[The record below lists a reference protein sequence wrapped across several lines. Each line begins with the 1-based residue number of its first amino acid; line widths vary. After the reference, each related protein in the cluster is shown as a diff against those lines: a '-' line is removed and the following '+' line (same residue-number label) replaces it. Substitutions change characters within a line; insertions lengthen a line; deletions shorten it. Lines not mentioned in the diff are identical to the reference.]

1 MSPNWEA
8 VSAIAAACTAVTA
21 VGGIFFVWHQI
32 RQVSVSLR
40 SSTNER
46 LMSESLEILRFLAEH
61 PGNYD
66 YFYNGKKPPEDAD
79 ESLKYATEM
88 LANYMEHVVQQRDTL
103 PKDTRESWDG
113 FVKDTYARSPV
124 VRTHLASFKEWYDPR
139 LHKLVEKVAPID
151 T

>member
-1 MSPNWEA
+1 VSLNWEE
-8 VSAIAAACTAVTA
+8 VSAIAEACTAVAA

-32 RQVSVSLR
+32 KQVSVAVR

-66 YFYNGKKPPEDAD
+66 YFYSGKKPPENAD

-88 LANYMEHVVQQRDTL
+88 VANYMEHVVQQRDTL
-103 PKDTRESWDG
+103 PKDTRESWEE
-113 FVKDTYARSPV
+113 FVNTYARSPV
-124 VRTHLASFKEWYDPR
+124 VRAHLASFREWYDPR
-139 LHKLVEKVAPID
+139 LHKLVEKVTPIE